1 MCLLST
7 CMHVCCF
14 VQSGGTVL
22 HHSSPLSI
30 QWQRSYPAQMPVQ
43 RTGGYPPHHRHQQTG
58 LNAHHS
64 AATPSDTN
72 SHYDLLN
79 PQNPVLGAAGS
90 RDSAASQ
97 GSDAELAEM
106 TEEVTQQMSRVLEQ
120 FDSLLPPREP
130 SRPIMQQTA
139 L

>member
-1 MCLLST
+1 
-7 CMHVCCF
+7 
-14 VQSGGTVL
+14 
-22 HHSSPLSI
+22 
-30 QWQRSYPAQMPVQ
+30 MPVQ
-43 RTGGYPPHHRHQQTG
+43 RTGGYPPHHQHQQT
-58 LNAHHS
+58 AHHS
-64 AATPSDTN
+64 TATPSDTN

-79 PQNPVLGAAGS
+79 PQNPVPGVAGS

-97 GSDAELAEM
+97 GSDPELAEM

>member
-1 MCLLST
+1 
-7 CMHVCCF
+7 
-14 VQSGGTVL
+14 
-22 HHSSPLSI
+22 
-30 QWQRSYPAQMPVQ
+30 MPVQ
-43 RTGGYPPHHRHQQTG
+43 RTDGYPPHHRQHQTD
-58 LNAHHS
+58 LNAHHRT
-64 AATPSDTN
+64 ATLNDTN

-79 PQNPVLGAAGS
+79 PTQGAAGS

-97 GSDAELAEM
+97 GSDPELAEM

-130 SRPIMQQTA
+130 SRPIIQQTA